1 MNQRPCLSIACAESI
16 SHPTIGSVSSQNAIA
31 ATGAFSFLTAP
42 NTDGAP
48 YGFRLMLTQHSPNY
62 SVLRNESIL
71 TSGVAANV
79 QTEIS
84 YTLGVRPAYR
94 DEIYLVA
101 SRSCTYALTKVW
113 VASLELVS
121 C

>member
-1 MNQRPCLSIACAESI
+1 MI
-16 SHPTIGSVSSQNAIA
+16 
-31 ATGAFSFLTAP
+31 
-42 NTDGAP
+42 
-48 YGFRLMLTQHSPNY
+48 TQHSPNY

-94 DEIYLVA
+94 DEISLVA
-101 SRSCTYALTKVW
+101 SRSCTYALTKVS

>member
-1 MNQRPCLSIACAESI
+1 
-16 SHPTIGSVSSQNAIA
+16 
-31 ATGAFSFLTAP
+31 
-42 NTDGAP
+42 
-48 YGFRLMLTQHSPNY
+48 MLTQHSPNY

-94 DEIYLVA
+94 DDDKIYLVA